1 MEATRTSLKIIE
13 EEDWRRDKLFS
24 LIKYFKKCIK
34 KSNLT
39 VLESDSHIQALLIGS
54 SADAIFFS
62 DELMKRGIYLPAI
75 RPPTVEE
82 GKSRLRI
89 SLTVDHEEKDID
101 YLINILD
108 MISQN
113 LVQ

>member
-1 MEATRTSLKIIE
+1 M
-13 EEDWRRDKLFS
+13 
-24 LIKYFKKCIK
+24 
-34 KSNLT
+34 
-39 VLESDSHIQALLIGS
+39 VLV
-54 SADAIFFS
+54 FFS

>member
-1 MEATRTSLKIIE
+1 MKGN
-13 EEDWRRDKLFS
+13 LF
-24 LIKYFKKCIK
+24 
-34 KSNLT
+34 T
-39 VLESDSHIQALLIGS
+39 
-54 SADAIFFS
+54 
-62 DELMKRGIYLPAI
+62 AI

-108 MISQN
+108 MISKILYN
-113 LVQ
+113 KIMSDKKIILGITGGIAV